1 MEKEAAMQSIVC
13 ELNSLGVYK
22 YVVILS
28 RYRGKLLLSR
38 HRQRTT
44 WETQGGHI
52 EPGESPL
59 EAAHREL
66 YEESGAVDFSLTP
79 LFDYRAWDEHS
90 AANGMIFLAEIRTLG
105 ELPESEMAEV
115 RQFDSLPDNLTY
127 PGITPVLY
135 EHAKKRGIL

>member
-1 MEKEAAMQSIVC
+1 MQSIIC

-59 EAAHREL
+59 EAARREL
-66 YEESGAVDFSLTP
+66 YEESGAMDFSLTP

-105 ELPESEMAEV
+105 DLPQSEMDEV
-115 RQFDSLPDNLTY
+115 RLFDDLPHNLTY

-135 EHAKKRGIL
+135 SNAKMRGLL